1 MRSLFATCFGFVYRH
16 IIKYGIFL
24 MSPDTAHHETLRFA
38 EWFSRFQPLRWLT
51 RVCFKPAPRPMLQ
64 QSLLGLTFDSPVG
77 LSAGFDKN
85 AEAVGVTSQ
94 LGYAFG
100 TVGSVT
106 AHVCE
111 GNPKP
116 WFYRLKKSQSMV
128 VYVGLANQGVRQVLA
143 RVDRFRRRIHR
154 RHHLVLSIAKT
165 NSKTVVSEAQGI
177 EDYKLS
183 YAAAAN
189 HARIRMVEI
198 NISCPNTYGG
208 EPFTKP
214 TALNNLLKELATVV
228 IDKPVTIKLPSDL
241 DWSATKKLVDVA
253 ARYPFVQALTVANLA
268 KDRSRVSL
276 SDELPDEIKGNLSGA
291 PVREL
296 SNNLLRNLRK
306 QYDDRF
312 VLIGVGGILS
322 VDDAYEK
329 IRAGADLIELITGM
343 IYTGPQLP
351 TQIIYG
357 LERRLRRDGFAHI
370 SEAVGADV

>member
-1 MRSLFATCFGFVYRH
+1 MKNVFAVIFGFIYRH
-16 IIKYGIFL
+16 GIKYGIFL
-24 MSPDTAHHETLRFA
+24 MSPDTAHRETLRFA

-51 RVCFKPAPRPMLQ
+51 RIFFKPAPRPMLQ
-64 QSLLGLTFDSPVG
+64 QELLGMSFDSPVG

-106 AHVCE
+106 ARVCE

-128 VYVGLANQGVRQVLA
+128 VHVGLANHGVTQVLA
-143 RVDRFRRRIHR
+143 RLQRYRSRIHR
-154 RHHLVLSIAKT
+154 KHHIVLSIAKT
-165 NSKTVVSEAQGI
+165 NSKTVVSEEEGIADYQISYRAAQ
-177 EDYKLS
+177 KQPQV
-183 YAAAAN
+183 
-189 HARIRMVEI
+189 RIIEI

-214 TALNNLLKELATVV
+214 AALKRLLAALDSDGGT
-228 IDKPVTIKLPSDL
+228 KPVTLKLPSDL
-241 DWSATKKLVDVA
+241 DWPATKKLVDVA
-253 ARYPFVQALTVANLA
+253 RTYAFVQALTVANLA
-268 KDRSRVSL
+268 KDRSKVSL
-276 SDELPDEIKGNLSGA
+276 VDDLPDSVKGNLSGA

-296 SNNLLRNLRK
+296 ANNLLRHLRK
-306 QYDDRF
+306 EYGSRF
-312 VLIGVGGILS
+312 VLIGVGGVLS

-351 TQIIYG
+351 TQIVYG
-357 LERRLRRDGFAHI
+357 LEKRLRRDGLTHI
-370 SEAVGADV
+370 SEAVGLDA